1 MRSSLKR
8 LLIVAVALA
17 LLGAAC
23 GDDDSLDAATTTA
36 GNSTTTAGSGTT
48 GETSTTTGETSTTT
62 AGETT
67 EPTETTA
74 APSGDG
80 DLDALLEQY
89 RQTPLRLV
97 YRTGTTGSDETM
109 VVAQDPTQDPPV
121 SSFGFPEQN
130 TRLIQGGDEI
140 VICSEGM
147 CFSMPAEGSTD
158 LVTGM
163 FGGAFLA
170 GLLTA
175 DVADLPGLSIDS
187 DDVTIAGREG
197 VCFTYT
203 PTAIVGSTTEY
214 ARQCVDKELG
224 FTLLLEV
231 KDADAEL
238 EQALELIEFGDPT
251 PEDFEPTGPITE
263 MPTG

>member
-1 MRSSLKR
+1 MNMRSSLKR
-8 LLIVAVALA
+8 LLILAVALT
-17 LLGAAC
+17 LLSAAC
-23 GDDDSLDAATTTA
+23 GDDDELGTDASTTTIGSTTTEGATTTA
-36 GNSTTTAGSGTT
+36 PPTSEDTSAPTTAP
-48 GETSTTTGETSTTT
+48 
-62 AGETT
+62 AGD
-67 EPTETTA
+67 PGDG
-74 APSGDG
+74 GDG
-80 DLDALLEQY
+80 DLDALLERY

-97 YRTGTTGSDETM
+97 YQTGMTGTDETM
-109 VVAQDPTQDPPV
+109 VVAQDPTQNPPV
-121 SSFGFPEQN
+121 SSFGFPEQG

-147 CFSMPAEGSTD
+147 CFSMPAEGSAD

-175 DVADLPGLSIDS
+175 DVTDLPGLSIDS
-187 DDVTIAGREG
+187 DDVTIAGRDG

-203 PTAIVGSTTEY
+203 ATAIVGSTTEF
-214 ARQCVDKELG
+214 ARQCVDEELG

-231 KDADAEL
+231 KESDAE
-238 EQALELIEFGDPT
+238 EAERALELIEFGDPT

>member
-1 MRSSLKR
+1 MSMRRTSYR
-8 LLIVAVALA
+8 FLIVAIALA
-17 LLGAAC
+17 LLSAAC
-23 GDDDSLDAATTTA
+23 GDDDATDTQPT
-36 GNSTTTAGSGTT
+36 
-48 GETSTTTGETSTTT
+48 TTT
-62 AGETT
+62 AGESTT
-67 EPTETTA
+67 TQGATTTPTTSGDTA
-74 APSGDG
+74 APTTAPAGDTG
-80 DLDALLEQY
+80 DADLDALLERY

-97 YRTGTTGSDETM
+97 YQTGMTGTEETM

-140 VICSEGM
+140 MMCSEGM
-147 CFSMPAEGSTD
+147 CFSMPAEGSAD

-175 DVADLPGLSIDS
+175 DVADLPGLSVDS
-187 DDVTIAGREG
+187 EDVTIAGRTG

-214 ARQCVDKELG
+214 ARQCVDEELG

-231 KDADAEL
+231 KESGAEV
-238 EQALELIEFGDPT
+238 ERALELVEFGDPT
-251 PEDFEPTGPITE
+251 PEDFEPTGPVTE
-263 MPTG
+263 MPGG

>member
-23 GDDDSLDAATTTA
+23 GDDDAQDTEATTTTGGSATTEAPATSNDSATTTA
-36 GNSTTTAGSGTT
+36 GDTSAPTTAPAEDT
-48 GETSTTTGETSTTT
+48 
-62 AGETT
+62 
-67 EPTETTA
+67 
-74 APSGDG
+74 GDG
-80 DLDALLEQY
+80 DLDALLERY

-97 YRTGTTGSDETM
+97 YRTGMTGTDETM

-121 SSFGFPEQN
+121 SSFGFPEQG

-147 CFSMPAEGSTD
+147 CFSMPAEGSAD

-187 DDVTIAGREG
+187 EDVTIAGRDG

-203 PTAIVGSTTEY
+203 PPAIVGSTTEY
-214 ARQCVDKELG
+214 ARQCVDEEFG

-231 KDADAEL
+231 KDAGAEV
-238 EQALELIEFGDPT
+238 ERALELVEFGDPS